1 MSMMDKMKL
10 AMGLKVQEAV
20 QQAEEAKKGDAGAID
35 MLDADGH
42 IQYRKLNTA
51 LLKKYKNPFRI
62 LYLWAVQETLEV
74 QAIQESI
81 KLKEELDEK
90 KRKYMRKCKLTP

>member
-1 MSMMDKMKL
+1 
-10 AMGLKVQEAV
+10 
-20 QQAEEAKKGDAGAID
+20 
-35 MLDADGH
+35 MLDAEGH

-62 LYLWAVQETLEV
+62 LYLWTVQETLEV

-81 KLKEELDEK
+81 KLKEELDEMK
-90 KRKYMRKCKLTP
+90 VDGDYYQESCKFIGKIMKNGWKIIFWGSWNSKN